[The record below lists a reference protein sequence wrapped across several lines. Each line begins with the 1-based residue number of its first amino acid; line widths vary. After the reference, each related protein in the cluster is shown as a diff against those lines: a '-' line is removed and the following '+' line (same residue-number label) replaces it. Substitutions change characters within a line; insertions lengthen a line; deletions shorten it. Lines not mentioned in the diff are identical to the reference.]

1 MLDDDGAAAAAEGC
15 DMAEVLVLGGTGG
28 VGEVACR
35 ALATA
40 AEVDTLVVAD
50 QDAEAADTLATQ
62 LRRTASGRVRHLGVD
77 IGDPTA
83 LRAAMDDADL
93 VVNCAGPFYRYG
105 PPTLQAAIEAG
116 VDYLD
121 VCDDLEPTQ
130 RMLALDAMARAAG
143 VRALVGMG
151 NSPGV
156 SNLLARLCADTLLDQ
171 VESVDIAHV
180 HGGEPDEGAAVIA
193 HRIHAMTHDVPL
205 FVDGAFVTV
214 RQLEPSGQAFEQEVD
229 FRDVG
234 QVRAFPYPHPETVT
248 LPVHL
253 PGVRR
258 VTNLGTIVPLPYFQ
272 LTQRLVAAGLPDV
285 DVDDVTARLQA
296 ARPGLLASAGLSGPV
311 GCLRVEVGG
320 SKDGEPHR
328 YVFSLS
334 SRAAGAGEGTG
345 VPAAAGAVLMLRGQA
360 GAPGVL
366 PPEATVD
373 PGAFLAVAF
382 DLLGRISDGVDG
394 GASLVVLHVRPDGT
408 VEELPVG

>member
-1 MLDDDGAAAAAEGC
+1 
-15 DMAEVLVLGGTGG
+15 MAEVLVLGGAGG

-50 QDAEAADTLATQ
+50 QEAEAAGALAAR
-62 LRRTASGRVRHLGVD
+62 LSRTAVGRVRHLGVD
-77 IGDPTA
+77 VGDPTA
-83 LRAAMDDADL
+83 LRAAMADADL

-130 RMLALDAMARAAG
+130 RMLALDAAARAAG

-214 RQLEPSGQAFEQEVD
+214 RQLEPSGRAFEQEVD

-234 QVRAFPYPHPETVT
+234 VVRAFPYPHPETVT

-253 PGVRR
+253 PGLRR
-258 VTNLGTIVPLPYFQ
+258 VTNLGTIVPLPYFL
-272 LTQRLVAAGLPDV
+272 LTQQLVAAGAAGRRRRRRHGPAAGRAARAARRGRPDRPGRLPAGRGGWHQGRPAAPLRLLAV
-285 DVDDVTARLQA
+285 VARGRRGRGHRRPRGRRCGAHAARAGRRARGAAAGGSGGAGRVPARGLRPARAHLGRRGRRHLAGGA
-296 ARPGLLASAGLSGPV
+296 ARPPG
-311 GCLRVEVGG
+311 R
-320 SKDGEPHR
+320 HR
-328 YVFSLS
+328 R
-334 SRAAGAGEGTG
+334 RAAGRLS
-345 VPAAAGAVLMLRGQA
+345 P
-360 GAPGVL
+360 
-366 PPEATVD
+366 
-373 PGAFLAVAF
+373 
-382 DLLGRISDGVDG
+382 
-394 GASLVVLHVRPDGT
+394 
-408 VEELPVG
+408 

>member
-1 MLDDDGAAAAAEGC
+1 M
-15 DMAEVLVLGGTGG
+15 
-28 VGEVACR
+28 ACR

-50 QDAEAADTLATQ
+50 QDAEAADTLAAQ

-77 IGDPTA
+77 VGDPTA
-83 LRAAMDDADL
+83 LRAAMADADL

-214 RQLEPSGQAFEQEVD
+214 RQLEPSGRAFEQEVD

-234 QVRAFPYPHPETVT
+234 RVRAFPYPHPETVT

-258 VTNLGTIVPLPYFQ
+258 VTNLGTIVPLPYFL
-272 LTQRLVAAGLPDV
+272 LTQQLVAAALPDV
-285 DVDDVTARLQA
+285 DVDDVTTRLQA
-296 ARPGLLASAGLSGPV
+296 ARPGLLAAAGLTGPV
-311 GCLRVEVGG
+311 GCLRVEVSRHQGRRSAPLRLLAVVARG
-320 SKDGEPHR
+320 RCGRGHR
-328 YVFSLS
+328 RPRRCGCGAHAA
-334 SRAAGAGEGTG
+334 RAGRRARG
-345 VPAAAGAVLMLRGQA
+345 AAAGG
-360 GAPGVL
+360 
-366 PPEATVD
+366 
-373 PGAFLAVAF
+373 
-382 DLLGRISDGVDG
+382 SG
-394 GASLVVLHVRPDGT
+394 GAGRVPARGLRPARAHLRRRGRRH
-408 VEELPVG
+408 LAGGAARPPGRHRRGAAGRLRP